1 MKTLNPPRRNT
12 AAIKWT
18 FNASR
23 NCEGHGLFQ
32 FLSGRP
38 ISTGSGRTQ
47 LTKLL
52 LVLLAF
58 LVLIVFTVD
67 RLGMFTNRLCALL
80 IFKIFA
86 KQSRGFIKFYTPP
99 IAHL

>member
-1 MKTLNPPRRNT
+1 MKTLNPLRRNT

-38 ISTGSGRTQ
+38 ISTSPGRTQ

-52 LVLLAF
+52 LVLLVF
-58 LVLIVFTVD
+58 L
-67 RLGMFTNRLCALL
+67 RLLRLPSTNSRIFLL
-80 IFKIFA
+80 TFIPLLHKIFTMYYA
-86 KQSRGFIKFYTPP
+86 LKQPK
-99 IAHL
+99 